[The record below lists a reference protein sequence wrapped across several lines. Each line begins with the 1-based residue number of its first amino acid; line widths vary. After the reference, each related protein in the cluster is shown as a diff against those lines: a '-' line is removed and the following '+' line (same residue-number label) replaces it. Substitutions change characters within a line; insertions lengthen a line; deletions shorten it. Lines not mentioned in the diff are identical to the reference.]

1 MQTSGRWGQL
11 DGGRGDNG
19 NVFAIVTTEALRFAR
34 SDTSHLQHMSLLHI
48 QTGQEEIVLVKAR
61 EAIGVES

>member
-19 NVFAIVTTEALRFAR
+19 NVFAVVATEFAR
-34 SDTSHLQHMSLLHI
+34 SDTSHLQNISSLHI